1 VALAGAIARPAAADP
16 QASLGLT
23 LGGAFDSVVGPP
35 PQSAAPG
42 PAQNGNPSGV
52 PSSGTVLHLGARADV
67 LLLRARER
75 DMAVGPYL
83 DVATAGFHDV
93 DAGGGGEWLLPL
105 TEDFSVLGAGGG
117 FLRSG
122 AGRDWA
128 PGAEG
133 TLFFGSRSYNFHS
146 WYGLAVGAFVQSRWV
161 PATPATLDIVAGV
174 QLDVA
179 LLAMP
184 FLYVYTAATH

>member
-1 VALAGAIARPAAADP
+1 VSA
-16 QASLGLT
+16 GLT
-23 LGGAFDSVVGPP
+23 LGAAFEGVVAPP
-35 PQSAAPG
+35 GQG
-42 PAQNGNPSGV
+42 
-52 PSSGTVLHLGARADV
+52 GTSLHLGARGDV
-67 LLLRARER
+67 LLLRERER

-83 DVATAGFHDV
+83 DVATAGFHVV
-93 DAGGGGEWLLPL
+93 DTGGGGEWLLPV
-105 TEDFSVLGAGGG
+105 TEDFSVLAAGGG

-161 PATPATLDIVAGV
+161 PASPATLDIVAGV

-184 FLYVYTAATH
+184 FLYVYTAVTH